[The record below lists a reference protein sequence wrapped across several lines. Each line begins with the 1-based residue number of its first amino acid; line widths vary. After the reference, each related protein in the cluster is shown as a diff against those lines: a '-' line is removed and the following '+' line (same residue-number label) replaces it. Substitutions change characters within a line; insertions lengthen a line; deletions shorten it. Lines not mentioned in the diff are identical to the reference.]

1 MHEYAA
7 DIQPQQVPSPAVR
20 VGKPFGHEKHK
31 DRRGDTADQ
40 CHDLRHIG
48 QTAAKIID
56 VVYRHDDK
64 RDQLKLEPIQ
74 TFSPFHQHHCI
85 LHIYFLCTCIIVLYK

>member
-1 MHEYAA
+1 M
-7 DIQPQQVPSPAVR
+7 R
-20 VGKPFGHEKHK
+20 VGKPFGHKEHK

-40 CHDLRHIG
+40 GHDLRHIG

-74 TFSPFHQHHCI
+74 SVVPFERTAVYCI
-85 LHIYFLCTCIIVLYK
+85 FTSSALALLFYINNTIMH